1 VKIIDR
7 YITRELLMPFTV
19 IAVILSTLFS
29 SFSSA
34 NFLAGAMSES
44 LGVGAMLKVVLLKTV
59 IALEVLMPIS
69 LYVAVVMGLGR
80 LYRDQE
86 ISVLRSAG
94 VSENR
99 IIFAVLIVAIPVG
112 IASGLLSVFVRPWA
126 YEESYMMSAQA
137 EAELNMDRF
146 QAGRFYGSEG
156 KGKGN
161 GRVVYIQSKDGAGKQ
176 MKDVFHYMNKD
187 GISEIIVAKEAYQQE
202 PIAGQRPQIH
212 LLDGSIYRLMHSGT
226 KDTVVHFEKLVYFTD
241 SGNILNYRRKA
252 TATAT
257 LMESDQPR
265 DIAEFQW
272 RISRPIATIL
282 LALIAVP
289 FSRTSPRQGKSER
302 SFYGAA
308 AVFAIYYI
316 LSGLAQTWVEQGTI
330 SRVPGVWWLY
340 ILMALF
346 AFSLLSTGFRQKL
359 FLRR

>member
-1 VKIIDR
+1 
-7 YITRELLMPFTV
+7 MPFTV

-156 KGKGN
+156 KGKG
-161 GRVVYIQSKDGAGKQ
+161 RVVYIQSKDGAGKQ

-187 GISEIIVAKEAYQQE
+187 GSSEIIVAREAHQQE
-202 PIAGQRPQIH
+202 PIPGQRPQIH
-212 LLDGSIYRLMHSGT
+212 LLDGYIYRLMHSGT
-226 KDTVVHFEKLVYFTD
+226 NDTVVHFEKLIYFTD

-252 TATAT
+252 TATAA
-257 LMESDQPR
+257 LMKSDQPR

-316 LSGLAQTWVEQGTI
+316 LSGLAQTWVEQGTVG
-330 SRVPGVWWLY
+330 RVPGVWWLY
-340 ILMALF
+340 ILMSLF
-346 AFSLLSTGFRQKL
+346 AFSLLFSGFRQKL